1 MAEEQEQCGKT
12 PLTVDDILGS
22 ALYGQLITAAGETA
36 PLSRRA
42 VWMAL
47 RAAEDSYEHDLGTF
61 LQIRRI
67 ASDPFLR
74 QMDPATYDV
83 DEPAYNHEADL
94 WTESR
99 WSFLQTRR
107 RPVEA
112 IDKMVFAYPMQ
123 EGPIDAV
130 GFVVPPIW
138 IRVDRRS
145 GQLHLIPTGPHVIVA
160 SFNAYVMSMIAAGRG
175 VPRSIFIDYRAGLGC
190 DALMSEYSY
199 LLTGIAAR
207 TVLQLAIP
215 LTTARSGNVSSHS
228 ISQDGQSQSESFGGG
243 KWGALSGVVELAKD
257 RDDAAIKTFRT
268 AIQEPRLMVM

>member
-22 ALYGQLITAAGETA
+22 TLYGQLIQATGEAA
-36 PLSRRA
+36 PLSRRTI
-42 VWMAL
+42 WMAL
-47 RAAEDSYEHDLGTF
+47 RAAEDAYEHDLGTY

-74 QMDPATYDV
+74 QMDPADYDV
-83 DEPAYNHEADL
+83 DEPAYNHEPDL
-94 WTESR
+94 WTEYR

-112 IDKMVFAYPMQ
+112 IDKITFAYPMQ
-123 EGPIDAV
+123 EGPIDRV

-145 GQLHLIPTGPHVIVA
+145 GQIHLIPTGPHVIIA
-160 SFNAYVMSMIAAGRG
+160 SFNAYVLSMIAAGRG

-190 DALMSEYSY
+190 DALLNEYSY
-199 LLTGIAAR
+199 LLGGIAAR
-207 TVLQLAIP
+207 TFLKLAIQ
-215 LTTARSGNVSSHS
+215 LSTARTGNVTSHS

-243 KWGALSGVVELAKD
+243 KWGPLSGLYEIAKD
-257 RDDAAIKTFRT
+257 RDDSAIKTFRN
-268 AIQEPRLMVM
+268 AVQEPRLMVM